1 MNIITSE
8 IEKGIAGIILNSP
21 RSGAVHPNLLGLIY
35 GWQAV

>member
-8 IEKGIAGIILNSP
+8 IERGIANHTDSP